1 MKTTKLLLSILCCFI
16 ASSLS
21 ATIYTVNAGSYY
33 YAPAS
38 LTVNVGDTVE
48 WINDGGMHDVNANI
62 DSQTGLSFNNPVS
75 FQSNV
80 SNTSGGIIYTHVF
93 TVAGTYNYDCSVGS
107 HAANGMVGAIN
118 VNSSNTIYDI
128 VSNSVN
134 HTTLKAAVDAC
145 ALDGVLSGTG
155 PLTLFA
161 PTDAAFN
168 LLPAGTVT
176 ALLNDIP
183 QLTNILKHHVV
194 GSSVM
199 STMLSNNQVVTT
211 LYGDVTVTISSMG
224 DVFIDNAQVTVADI
238 VADNGV
244 VHIIDAVLLPTI
256 DCAGIVDGTA
266 LVDSCGTCQQAYIY
280 TFQTNTPT
288 FVDNANILVAGVDYN
303 PATQVL
309 IYPNDQNNPLWVGD
323 PALCPA
329 NTIYDIVSNSVDHTT
344 LKTAI
349 DACALDG
356 VLSGSG
362 PFTLFAPT
370 DAAFNLLPA
379 GTITALLNDIPAL
392 TDILKHH
399 VVADSVMSS
408 MLANNQPVTTLL
420 GTDVTVTI
428 SGGNVY
434 IDNAMVTLADLVAD
448 NGVVH
453 VIDAVL
459 IPSTPTN
466 SIYDIVSNS
475 PSHTTLKTAIDA
487 CALDGVLSG
496 SGPFTLFAPTDA
508 AFNLLPAGTVT
519 ALLNDIPQLT
529 DILKHHVVADSVMS
543 GMLTNNQIVTTL
555 HGTDVT
561 VTISGGNVYIDNAM
575 VTLADLV
582 ADNGV
587 VHVIDAV
594 LLPPTNTVYD
604 IVSNSPDH
612 TTLKA
617 AIDACSLDGVLSGP
631 GPFTLFAPTDAAF
644 NLLPAG
650 TVTALLNDIPQLTDI
665 LKHHVVGSSVMS
677 TMLSNNQVVTTLNG
691 TDITVTINSM
701 GDVFID
707 NAQVVVADIVADNGV
722 VHVIDAVL
730 LPSTTSINEGVY
742 SIKQEFLYT
751 LNLLGEK
758 VINSIKNQIVFD
770 IYSDGSV
777 VKRFVK

>member
-128 VSNSVN
+128 VSNSV
-134 HTTLKAAVDAC
+134 D
-145 ALDGVLSGTG
+145 
-155 PLTLFA
+155 
-161 PTDAAFN
+161 
-168 LLPAGTVT
+168 
-176 ALLNDIP
+176 
-183 QLTNILKHHVV
+183 
-194 GSSVM
+194 
-199 STMLSNNQVVTT
+199 
-211 LYGDVTVTISSMG
+211 
-224 DVFIDNAQVTVADI
+224 
-238 VADNGV
+238 
-244 VHIIDAVLLPTI
+244 
-256 DCAGIVDGTA
+256 
-266 LVDSCGTCQQAYIY
+266 
-280 TFQTNTPT
+280 
-288 FVDNANILVAGVDYN
+288 
-303 PATQVL
+303 
-309 IYPNDQNNPLWVGD
+309 
-323 PALCPA
+323 
-329 NTIYDIVSNSVDHTT
+329 
-344 LKTAI
+344 
-349 DACALDG
+349 
-356 VLSGSG
+356 
-362 PFTLFAPT
+362 
-370 DAAFNLLPA
+370 
-379 GTITALLNDIPAL
+379 
-392 TDILKHH
+392 
-399 VVADSVMSS
+399 
-408 MLANNQPVTTLL
+408 
-420 GTDVTVTI
+420 
-428 SGGNVY
+428 
-434 IDNAMVTLADLVAD
+434 
-448 NGVVH
+448 
-453 VIDAVL
+453 
-459 IPSTPTN
+459 
-466 SIYDIVSNS
+466 
-475 PSHTTLKTAIDA
+475 HTTLKTAIDA